1 MKMSEF
7 VLLFRM
13 DIKTKEV
20 QPTPEQMKVYMEQ
33 WQDWIG
39 GIAAQYKL
47 AIGGNHLSSEGRV
60 ISSGNVVTHEPFSE
74 IKVSV
79 GGYIIIKAKD
89 FDEAVNI
96 AKDCPI
102 LNGEGNSVEVRKVG
116 ERDDNS

>member
-1 MKMSEF
+1 MSEF
-7 VLLFRM
+7 ILLFRM

-33 WQDWIG
+33 WQDWID
-39 GIAAQYKL
+39 GIAAQDKL

-60 ISSGNVVTHEPFSE
+60 ISPGNVVTHEPFSE

-79 GGYIIIKAKD
+79 AGYIVIRAEN
-89 FDEAVNI
+89 FDEAINI

-102 LNGEGNSVEVRKVG
+102 LNGEGNSVEVRKVDA
-116 ERDDNS
+116 RDNNS